1 MGNKLIACLRLTSLA
16 LSLCFVAPALAWENG
31 VDETAAAK
39 LVPPGTFNTYPV
51 PTQTNQVQQTFAPP
65 GQGPSDEGPDD
76 VASEHRFQLQL
87 SFFSYESCKEK
98 LVKAEASALGLYT
111 AAPNGGMALIDDIPK
126 FCRGLFVETGF
137 GQPTFSPPSSDPTT
151 APQPQL

>member
-1 MGNKLIACLRLTSLA
+1 MKKDRTLYLV
-16 LSLCFVAPALAWENG
+16 LSLVTVCLFQAQHAHAWKNG
-31 VDETAAAK
+31 VDEATDAK
-39 LVPPGTFNTYPV
+39 LVVPGTFGSYPV
-51 PTQTNQVQQTFAPP
+51 PTQTNKVQLGFSPAPS
-65 GQGPSDEGPDD
+65 GPTEEGPDD
-76 VASEHRFQLQL
+76 VADEHRFQLQF
-87 SFFSYESCKEK
+87 SFFSFESCKEK
-98 LVKAEASALGLYT
+98 LSKAENSALGLYT